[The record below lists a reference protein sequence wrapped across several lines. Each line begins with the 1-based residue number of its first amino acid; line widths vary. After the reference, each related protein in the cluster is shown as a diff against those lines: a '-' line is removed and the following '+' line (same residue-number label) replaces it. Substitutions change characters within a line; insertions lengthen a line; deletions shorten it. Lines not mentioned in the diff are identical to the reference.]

1 MVGRLR
7 RNSFNMETVSDYRQ
21 VVSARTR
28 GGVLVRL
35 ILFLVVIFAFLAV
48 GWMVFLPRIVTAQ
61 IRKHS
66 GFDASIERLAV
77 NPVTGN
83 IELHG
88 FVLTNPPTFPISEF
102 IELREFQAETRASTL
117 FSDNPVFD
125 RMLVN
130 ATTVTLVKR
139 ADGTTNAEA
148 FQRNL
153 ESYGRDT
160 LVPRTSSKRQVL
172 IRKLDLRIDRIVVV
186 DHTTRE
192 PTRREFTINLHQ
204 NYTDVTKIEQL
215 LAPAALRQLAPVAV
229 AVGGLLPG
237 DIGKVLTEVG
247 SSGAG
252 LLQEAKRKA
261 GERLKGFFDALEESK
276 KP

>member
-1 MVGRLR
+1 
-7 RNSFNMETVSDYRQ
+7 METASDYSQ
-21 VVSARTR
+21 VVKAPTH
-28 GGVLVRL
+28 GGVLVKL
-35 ILFLVVIFAFLAV
+35 ALFLVVIFAFLAL
-48 GWMVFLPRIVTAQ
+48 GWMLFLPRMITGQ

-66 GFDASIERLAV
+66 GFDASIERVAI
-77 NPVTGN
+77 NPLTGD

-88 FVLTNPPTFPISEF
+88 FVLTNPPTFPSPEF
-102 IELREFQAETRASTL
+102 IELREFQAEARASTL
-117 FSDNPVFD
+117 FSEHPVFD

-130 ATTVTLVKR
+130 AATVTLVKR
-139 ADGTTNAEA
+139 ADGMTNAEA
-148 FQRNL
+148 FQNNL
-153 ESYGRDT
+153 ESYGKDS
-160 LVPRTSSKRQVL
+160 LVPKASSRRQVL

-186 DHTTRE
+186 DHTARE

-204 NYTDVTKIEQL
+204 NYTEVTKIEQL

-237 DIGKVLTEVG
+237 DIGKLLTEVG
-247 SSGAG
+247 SSGSG